1 MMAAVKIMSNGTQR
15 T

>member
-1 MMAAVKIMSNGTQR
+1 MAAVKIMSNGTQR